1 MSSPVSLDSLPNEL
15 LSSILSQLPTTAL
28 LPRITINHRVYS
40 TALHILNQRL
50 LRATSQPDR
59 RVMLE
64 CYHPS
69 EKLYTPY
76 LYCNYLRSDPFPE
89 LGESPPAELV
99 GESSRSTESTR
110 SDCHR
115 AKRLRTVYSHFQPV
129 EQDESRPR
137 RGSRSWWRPN
147 GSSGSYLPTPTSPT
161 STATTSNTNGSH
173 EPFPPPPP
181 PPPTARPSLDIYLDE
196 DESFSQL
203 VCVTNLVR
211 LGQRPG
217 LFRSHVNV
225 SEAVVRVGRDW
236 LARRTSGVSR
246 AVESPNHDNDDEDN
260 DDILW
265 VDSSRAI
272 GLRFRVTEKDLRSER
287 PVLVGSDEQLPV
299 AYRLAFDELLIRS
312 TTLLVMAEREEVE
325 EVSAEGKAIV
335 LATF

>member
-76 LYCNYLRSDPFPE
+76 LYCNYLCSDPFPE
-89 LGESPPAELV
+89 FGASPPAEPA
-99 GESSRSTESTR
+99 GESSQHEGSTR
-110 SDCHR
+110 RASDSDGT
-115 AKRLRTVYSHFQPV
+115 KGLRTAYSHFQPV

-181 PPPTARPSLDIYLDE
+181 PPPTTRPSLDIYLDE

-236 LARRTSGVSR
+236 LARRARASG
-246 AVESPNHDNDDEDN
+246 AVEPPDD

-299 AYRLAFDELLIRS
+299 AYRLGFDELLIRS